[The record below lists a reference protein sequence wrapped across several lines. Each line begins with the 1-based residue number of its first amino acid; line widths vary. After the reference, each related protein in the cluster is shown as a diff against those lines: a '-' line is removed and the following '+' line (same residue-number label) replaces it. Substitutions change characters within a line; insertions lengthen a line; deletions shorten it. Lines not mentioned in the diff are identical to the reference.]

1 MSKISDLIEGILP
14 TLVEASKKAVMRNE
28 RYGDESAISIFL
40 AAYNTMQEEEFNGDF
55 YIFNLHD
62 KNDLKYLVNH
72 EILNACQ
79 IADIYPKCTAS
90 GLFRIL
96 EDGSC
101 EVVSLEKVKEIICS
115 NMEALM
121 RCVLMYHD
129 SSAYSKV
136 YDMIIS
142 SNLLRTDFST
152 LL

>member
-1 MSKISDLIEGILP
+1 MSKISDLFEGILP
-14 TLVEASKKAVMRNE
+14 TLVEASKKAVIRNE
-28 RYGDESAISIFL
+28 RFGDESAISIFL

-62 KNDLKYLVNH
+62 KNDLKYLVDH

-90 GLFRIL
+90 GLFRFL
-96 EDGSC
+96 EDGSY
-101 EVVSLEKVKEIICS
+101 EVVSLEKVKEIICN

-121 RCVLMYHD
+121 RCVLMYHNG
-129 SSAYSKV
+129 STYSKV

-142 SNLLRTDFST
+142 SNLLETDFST
-152 LL
+152 LR

>member
-1 MSKISDLIEGILP
+1 MSKISVLIEGILP
-14 TLVEASKKAVMRNE
+14 TLIEASKKAVMRNE

-62 KNDLKYLVNH
+62 KDDLKYLVDH

-90 GLFRIL
+90 GLFRFL
-96 EDGSC
+96 EDGSA
-101 EVVSLEKVKEIICS
+101 EIVSLEKVKEIICN
-115 NMEALM
+115 NMETLM

-129 SSAYSKV
+129 SSTYSKV
-136 YDMIIS
+136 YDMIITN
-142 SNLLRTDFST
+142 NLLGTDFST
-152 LL
+152 LW

>member
-1 MSKISDLIEGILP
+1 MSKINDLFEDILP
-14 TLVEASKKAVMRNE
+14 TLIEASKKAVMRNE

-62 KNDLKYLVNH
+62 KDDLKFLVDN

-79 IADIYPKCTAS
+79 IAYIYPKCTAS
-90 GLFRIL
+90 GLFRFL
-96 EDGSC
+96 EDGSYD
-101 EVVSLEKVKEIICS
+101 VVSLEKVKEIICS

-129 SSAYSKV
+129 DSTYSKV

-142 SNLLRTDFST
+142 NNLLETNFST
-152 LL
+152 LW

>member
-14 TLVEASKKAVMRNE
+14 TLIEASKMAVIINE

-62 KNDLKYLVNH
+62 KDDLKYLVDH

-90 GLFRIL
+90 GLFRFL
-96 EDGSC
+96 EDGSY
-101 EVVSLEKVKEIICS
+101 EVVSLEKVKEIICN
-115 NMEALM
+115 NMEELM
-121 RCVLMYHD
+121 RCVLMYHNG
-129 SSAYSKV
+129 STYSKV

-142 SNLLRTDFST
+142 SNLLGTDFST
-152 LL
+152 L

>member
-1 MSKISDLIEGILP
+1 
-14 TLVEASKKAVMRNE
+14 MRNE

-55 YIFNLHD
+55 YLFNLHNKD
-62 KNDLKYLVNH
+62 DLKFLVDH

-90 GLFRIL
+90 GLFRFL

-101 EVVSLEKVKEIICS
+101 EVVSLEKVKGIICS

-121 RCVLMYHD
+121 RCVLMYVGEGNA
-129 SSAYSKV
+129 AYNKV
-136 YDMIIS
+136 YNMLVADALICDS
-142 SNLLRTDFST
+142 DFSC
-152 LL
+152 LR